1 MNVRLLILAFVTALT
16 AFGCSKEAVKSA
28 EGVTGELVRVADF
41 PSNNVDPRHLDIWL
55 PPGYHAD
62 ENKRYPV
69 IYMHD
74 GQNLFDP
81 NATDYGDWGVD
92 EAMTRLIE
100 SGDVRPAIIVGV
112 WNTPKRFEEYMP
124 QKVIEGNFVETG
136 VEGYDP
142 IPSETVFSDRYLKF
156 LVEEVKPYID
166 QNYRTLTG
174 PEDTFS
180 MGSSMG
186 GLISAYAVTEYPD
199 VFGGAGCVSTHWP
212 IENGVMVDYLAEN
225 LPPAGAHRIYFDHG
239 TEALDALYEPF
250 QNRVD
255 DVMRAKGYRED
266 VDWMTRKF
274 EGEPHNEVAWR
285 GRVHIPLTF
294 LLSKPE

>member
-1 MNVRLLILAFVTALT
+1 MKVGLILLALM
-16 AFGCSKEAVKSA
+16 ALFGCSKETVNSA
-28 EGVTGELVRVADF
+28 QGVTGEVVRVADF
-41 PSNNVDPRHLDIWL
+41 SSNNVEPRHLDIWL

-62 ENKRYPV
+62 ESERYPV

-100 SGDVRPAIIVGV
+100 SGEARPAIIVGV

-124 QKVIEGNFVETG
+124 QKVIEGDFVETG

-142 IPSETVFSDRYLKF
+142 IPSDTVFSDRYLKF
-156 LVEEVKPYID
+156 LVEELKPYID

-174 PEDTFS
+174 PENTFS

-212 IENGVMVDYLAEN
+212 IENGAMIDYLAQN
-225 LPPAGAHRIYFDHG
+225 LPEAGAHRLYFDHG

-255 DVMRAKGYRED
+255 NVMRAKGYRED
-266 VDWMTRKF
+266 IDWMTRKF

-285 GRVHIPLTF
+285 GRVHIPLRF
-294 LLSKPE
+294 LLSEAE